1 MKINTNIAAIKA
13 SGHLNRT
20 EDKITTSLERLSSG
34 YRINKAADDAAGMA
48 ISQKMHAQIR
58 GLQRASRNGAD
69 GISFI
74 QTAEGALIEVENML
88 QRCRELSVQAANQG
102 VTMLE
107 DKEAIQKEIDSLM
120 EEIDRLSTDTEFNT
134 KSILDGSCCRQTSS
148 NNIGVKVV
156 SMTDSVETVSYT
168 HLTLP
173 TTSRV

>member
-102 VTMLE
+102 VT
-107 DKEAIQKEIDSLM
+107 
-120 EEIDRLSTDTEFNT
+120 N
-134 KSILDGSCCRQTSS
+134 KSKNIL
-148 NNIGVKVV
+148 
-156 SMTDSVETVSYT
+156 
-168 HLTLP
+168 
-173 TTSRV
+173 

>member
-1 MKINTNIAAIKA
+1 MNINTNIAAIKA

-74 QTAEGALIEVENML
+74 QTA
-88 QRCRELSVQAANQG
+88 
-102 VTMLE
+102 
-107 DKEAIQKEIDSLM
+107 
-120 EEIDRLSTDTEFNT
+120 
-134 KSILDGSCCRQTSS
+134 
-148 NNIGVKVV
+148 
-156 SMTDSVETVSYT
+156 
-168 HLTLP
+168 
-173 TTSRV
+173 